1 MPDAGSFV
9 DTGSNVVVGG
19 LVLKIIWD
27 WFQGIRKKPEPEGE
41 EKFMTIASCE
51 KTQSHCP
58 HLTDFIQHK
67 TSVNAKLDQLS
78 IQSQDTNIEVKNL
91 VSHIAK
97 MSISLALLAQRD
109 KA

>member
-1 MPDAGSFV
+1 MPDAGAFI
-9 DTGSNVVVGG
+9 DTGSNVIVGG
-19 LVLKIIWD
+19 LVAKIVWD
-27 WFQGIRKKPEPEGE
+27 WFQGMRKKPEPKE
-41 EKFMTIASCE
+41 EERYMTITACE
-51 KTQSHCP
+51 KTQIHCP

-91 VSHIAK
+91 VSHIAE

-109 KA
+109 KV